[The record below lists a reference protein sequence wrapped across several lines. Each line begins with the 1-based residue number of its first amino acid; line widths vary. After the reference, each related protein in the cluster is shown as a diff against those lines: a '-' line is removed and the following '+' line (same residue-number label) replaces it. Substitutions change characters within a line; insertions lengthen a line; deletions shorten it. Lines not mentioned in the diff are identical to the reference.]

1 MTVESVSLFLLLVLA
16 AVNCYAS
23 YVVAKSAWA
32 AASEKIAHIAI
43 VWIFPFLGGWLVL
56 GVHKEDSLVRRI
68 SNDEILH
75 GINTTTN
82 ANLDD

>member
-56 GVHKEDSLVRRI
+56 GVHKEDSLVRRKEQASV

-75 GINTTTN
+75 GIDTN
-82 ANLDD
+82 Y